1 MRYIH
6 FLLIEIFTLFDDTS
20 VFFSIN
26 NYRKSFI
33 IMTQVTVI
41 TCNFVII

>member
-20 VFFSIN
+20 VFLQL
-26 NYRKSFI
+26 I
-33 IMTQVTVI
+33 II
-41 TCNFVII
+41 ESLS